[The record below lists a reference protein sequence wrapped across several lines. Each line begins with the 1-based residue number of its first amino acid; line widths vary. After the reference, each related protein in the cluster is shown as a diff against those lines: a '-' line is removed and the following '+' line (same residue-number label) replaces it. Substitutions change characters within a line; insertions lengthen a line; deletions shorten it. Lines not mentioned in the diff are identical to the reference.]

1 MVLLDEGDS
10 MKVLVTGLFEVAT
23 VFAIR
28 RLAELGCEVTAA
40 DGHRLAFS
48 MYSKDVSHRVRLP
61 NMRKSPTAY
70 AEALLRELERGRYDY
85 YYPGYE
91 EIILLAHFQD
101 RIKQLTQTTLPD
113 LETIMALHDKAKLAE
128 LAAKV
133 GVHTPETFAPNTPE
147 EAREIIAK
155 IDYPVIIKQ
164 RQSSGASGMR
174 RLEGRKE
181 IEDWYFHL
189 VSINHTSQAN
199 LPIIQRIIDGKTIC
213 TLELANQGDVVGEVL
228 IRTLRSHPREE
239 GSSVFRESIR
249 QPACEDAAAK
259 ILNELHFSGLCGF
272 DFVIDNATGTPYLV
286 DGNPRQTPSLNLAYH
301 AGCDMIAAWLDIA
314 AGKTPE
320 ALPACREGVRTKT
333 QFGDFVWLLES
344 YLGSFKD
351 WPGERALRKAWWADK
366 QFKYDITSMRDPM
379 PLVVLWIYILTN
391 VYKLALT
398 SFDPTQLLM
407 YHNMYVENGAL
418 AASETE
424 RKTTVKESTP

>member
-1 MVLLDEGDS
+1 MN
-10 MKVLVTGLFEVAT
+10 VLVTGLFEVAT

-28 RLAELGCEVTAA
+28 RFAQLGYDVAAA

-48 MYSKDVSHRVRLP
+48 MYSRDVRRRVRLP
-61 NMRKSPTAY
+61 NMRKSPAAY
-70 AEALLRELERGRYDY
+70 AEALIRELERRRYDY

-91 EIILLAHFQD
+91 EIILLAHHQD

-113 LETIMALHDKAKLAE
+113 LETIMQLHDKAQLAR
-128 LAAKV
+128 LAKKV
-133 GVHTPETFAPNTPE
+133 GVPTPETFAPSTAE
-147 EAREIIAK
+147 EARDIIAG
-155 IDYPVIIKQ
+155 IDYPVLIKQ

-174 RLEGRKE
+174 RLEGRKQ

-189 VSINHTSQAN
+189 VSINHTSQEN

-213 TLELANQGDVVGEVL
+213 TLELASQGNVVGEVL
-228 IRTLRSHPREE
+228 IQTLRSHPREE

-249 QPACEDAAAK
+249 HAASEEAAAK
-259 ILNELHFSGLCGF
+259 ILKELRFSGLCGF
-272 DFVIDNATGTPYLV
+272 DFVIEKDSGIPYLV

-301 AGCDMIAAWLDIA
+301 GGCDMIGAWLEIA
-314 AGKTPE
+314 SGKTPDQ
-320 ALPACREGVRTKT
+320 LGICREGVRTKT

-344 YLGSFKD
+344 YMGSFKD
-351 WPGERALRKAWWADK
+351 WSGERALRKAWWADK
-366 QFKYDITSMRDPM
+366 DFKYDITSARDPM

-407 YHNMYVENGAL
+407 YHNMYVENGTFASVDQVSK
-418 AASETE
+418 AAIDSDA
-424 RKTTVKESTP
+424 S

>member
-1 MVLLDEGDS
+1 

-28 RLAELGCEVTAA
+28 RLAELGYEVTAA

-48 MYSKDVSHRVRLP
+48 MYSKHVSRRVRLP
-61 NMRKSPTAY
+61 NMRKSPVAY
-70 AEALLRELERGRYDY
+70 AEALLRELEHGGYDY

-91 EIILLAHFQD
+91 EIILLAHYQD
-101 RIKQLTQTTLPD
+101 RISKLTQTTVPD
-113 LETIMALHDKAKLAE
+113 LETILRLHDKAKLAE
-128 LAAKV
+128 LAKKV
-133 GVHTPETFAPNTPE
+133 GVPTPETYAPRTPE
-147 EAREIIAK
+147 EAKEIIAE
-155 IDYPVIIKQ
+155 IDFPVIIKQ

-189 VSINHTSQAN
+189 VSINHTTEAN
-199 LPIIQRIIDGKTIC
+199 LPIIQRIIQGKTIC
-213 TLELANQGDVVGEVL
+213 TLELASQGDVVGEVL
-228 IRTLRSHPREE
+228 IQTLRSHPREE

-249 QPACEDAAAK
+249 HPASEEAARK
-259 ILNELHFSGLCGF
+259 LLKELRFSGLCGF
-272 DFVIDNATGTPYLV
+272 DFVIEEGTGTPYLV

-301 AGCDMIAAWLDIA
+301 AGCDMIGAWLEIA
-314 AGKTPE
+314 AGGIPE
-320 ALPACREGVRTKT
+320 PLPTCRKGVRTKT

-351 WPGERALRKAWWADK
+351 WTGERALRRAWWADK
-366 QFKYDITSMRDPM
+366 DFKYDITDMHDPM
-379 PLVVLWIYILTN
+379 PLVVLWVYILTN

-407 YHNMYVENGAL
+407 YHNMYVENGTFRSADQVSP
-418 AASETE
+418 ARIE
-424 RKTTVKESTP
+424 KTTS

>member
-1 MVLLDEGDS
+1 MR
-10 MKVLVTGLFEVAT
+10 VLVTGLFEVAT

-28 RLAELGCEVTAA
+28 RFAELGCEVTAA

-48 MYSKDVSHRVRLP
+48 MYSKDVSNRVRLP
-61 NMRKSPTAY
+61 NMRKSPSAY
-70 AEALLRELERGRYDY
+70 AEALIRELERGRYDY

-91 EIILLAHFQD
+91 EIILLAHYQD
-101 RIKQLTQTTLPD
+101 RIKQLTRTTIPD
-113 LETIMALHDKAKLAE
+113 LKTIMRLHDKAQLAE
-128 LAAKV
+128 LANKI
-133 GVHTPETFAPNTPE
+133 GVATPETYAPSTPD
-147 EAREIIAK
+147 EAREIIAN
-155 IDYPVIIKQ
+155 IDGPVIIKQ

-174 RLEGRKE
+174 RLESRKE

-189 VSINHTSQAN
+189 VSINHTSNAN
-199 LPIIQRIIDGKTIC
+199 LPIIQRIIDGETIC

-259 ILNELHFSGLCGF
+259 VLRELRFSGLCGF
-272 DFVIDNATGTPYLV
+272 DFIIESGTGTPYLV

-301 AGCDMIAAWLDIA
+301 AGCDMIGAWLDIA
-314 AGKTPE
+314 AGRTPE
-320 ALPACREGVRTKT
+320 TLPLCREGVRTKT

-344 YLGSFKD
+344 YLGSLKD
-351 WPGERALRKAWWADK
+351 WRGERKLRKEWWASKD
-366 QFKYDITSMRDPM
+366 FTYDITSLRDPM
-379 PLVVLWIYILTN
+379 PLVVLWVYILSN

-418 AASETE
+418 RAESRQTSEVK
-424 RKTTVKESTP
+424 KTAP